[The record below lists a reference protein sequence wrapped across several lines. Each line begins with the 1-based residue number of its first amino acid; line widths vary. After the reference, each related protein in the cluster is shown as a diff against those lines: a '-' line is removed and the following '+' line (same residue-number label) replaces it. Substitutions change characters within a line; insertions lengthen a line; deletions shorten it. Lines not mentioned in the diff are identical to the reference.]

1 MKNAIEKPIAG
12 NMTQLKKMETIK
24 KPTKSS
30 TQNKT
35 IIAVTIAKGISF
47 KIPKMVVCV
56 CSFTIL
62 FQNNEQ
68 GRGLHTSPSYSSFFI
83 LNSTFIIH
91 NYSLYHFT
99 FSDTNISTARIT
111 KMPRL
116 PKSRA

>member
-1 MKNAIEKPIAG
+1 MMKNAIEKPIAG
-12 NMTQLKKMETIK
+12 SVTQLKMKAIK